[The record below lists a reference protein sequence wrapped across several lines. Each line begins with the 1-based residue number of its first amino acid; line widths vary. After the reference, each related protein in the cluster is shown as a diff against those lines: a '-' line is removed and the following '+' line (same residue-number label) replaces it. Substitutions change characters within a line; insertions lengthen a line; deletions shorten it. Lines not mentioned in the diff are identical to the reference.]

1 MDGNCAL
8 FIVKV
13 KRREHP
19 VQHAVCCLR
28 VEHELLIR
36 VGDSVITRQR
46 DIRSIKHGTARSVY
60 FSYIDAKQPISVA
73 QLHEE
78 KK

>member
-1 MDGNCAL
+1 M
-8 FIVKV
+8 KV

-19 VQHAVCCLR
+19 VQHAVYVLR
-28 VEHELLIR
+28 VAEHELLKR

-46 DIRSIKHGTARSVY
+46 DIQSIKRGTARSAY
-60 FSYIDAKQPISVA
+60 YSYTDAKQRMSVA
-73 QLHEE
+73 QLHED

>member
-1 MDGNCAL
+1 
-8 FIVKV
+8 VKV

-19 VQHAVCCLR
+19 VQHGVYGLR
-28 VEHELLIR
+28 VAEHELLKH

-46 DIRSIKHGTARSVY
+46 DIQSIKRGTARSVY
-60 FSYIDAKQPISVA
+60 HSYIDAKLPISVA
-73 QLHEE
+73 QLHEN